1 MTTSLRSQ
9 SLNGNSIGLVPGVFQ
24 ALTHMGPAAGVASSL
39 LVAVAFAG
47 PATPLAVLLALIVI
61 LLVGV
66 AIGSLARVFSTA
78 GGLAD
83 YVEQCLGKRAGAF
96 VGWLY
101 APLELLIS
109 PIVLVFF
116 GQFLS
121 GTINASTGVNIPWWV
136 FVIPTAL
143 LVCVLN
149 VRGVQQSTATGV
161 VMGVAEIGTFLVL
174 AIWMIVAGGH
184 HNTLAVFNPANALEP
199 GWTGIFKAVVFSIL
213 AFQGFE
219 TAAPLAEE
227 VKDPRRT
234 IPRTIMYS
242 AVACGL
248 FYVLCSYASVIGW
261 GFDDMANFATAD
273 SPWITL
279 AHKFWGPAWVLVLLA
294 LCNSFIGNIN
304 AGTIAASRIV
314 FAFGRMGRLPARFGD
329 THPKYAS
336 PTFAIYFQT
345 AVAVVFALGL
355 GLLLGPVT
363 TFSVLGALITVF
375 AIIIYIMTCLAC
387 IKYHLADRAARGTN
401 LIIHVVFPGLA
412 IAILLA
418 PLYFQFIPW
427 PEYPG
432 NLGNIAAIV
441 FIVGAAVAALVAH
454 FRGEPA
460 AVIAAPDLSPSEPSQ
475 ASAMHVNPA
484 DGGDV

>member
-1 MTTSLRSQ
+1 MATPTQ
-9 SLNGNSIGLVPGVFQ
+9 DKSLNGESIGLVQGVFQ

-39 LVAVAFAG
+39 LVAVGFAG

-66 AIGSLARVFSTA
+66 AVGSMAKVFSTA

-83 YVEQCLGKRAGAF
+83 YVEQCFGPKAGAF

-101 APLELLIS
+101 APLELLIA

-121 GTINASTGVNIPWWV
+121 GTVDAALHVNIPWWV
-136 FVIPTAL
+136 FVIPAAL
-143 LVCVLN
+143 LVCLLN
-149 VRGVQQSTATGV
+149 IRGVEQSTATGV
-161 VMGVAEIGTFLVL
+161 VMGAAELGIFVVL
-174 AIWMIVAGGH
+174 AVWMIVSNSGE
-184 HNTLAVFNPANALEP
+184 NTLAVFNPAHALEP
-199 GWTGIFKAVVFSIL
+199 GWAGIFKAVVFSIL

-242 AVACGL
+242 AVACGA
-248 FYVLCSYASVIGW
+248 FYILCSYASVIGW
-261 GFDDMANFATAD
+261 GFDKMDSFATAD

-294 LCNSFIGNIN
+294 LVNSFIGNAN

-314 FAFGRMGRLPARFGD
+314 FALGRMGRLPARFAD
-329 THPKYAS
+329 THPVHAT
-336 PTFAIYFQT
+336 PVFAIYFQT
-345 AVAVVFALGL
+345 AISIGVALVLGL
-355 GLLLGPVT
+355 VLGPVV

-375 AIIIYIMTCLAC
+375 AIIIYIMTCAAC
-387 IKYHLADRAARGTN
+387 IKYHLVDHRDGAN
-401 LIIHVVFPGLA
+401 MVIHVVFPALA
-412 IAILLA
+412 IVILLA
-418 PLYFQFIPW
+418 PLYFQFVPW
-427 PEYPG
+427 PDYPG
-432 NLGNIAAIV
+432 NIGNIAAIV
-441 FIVGAAVAALVAH
+441 FIVCAATAALFAR
-454 FRGEPA
+454 RGAEPA
-460 AVIAAPDLSPSEPSQ
+460 VVTVAPDLSPET
-475 ASAMHVNPA
+475 SAATGLLPA
-484 DGGDV
+484 TPDERR

>member
-1 MTTSLRSQ
+1 MAQPAPPAQ
-9 SLNGNSIGLVPGVFQ
+9 SLNSNSIGLVPGVFQ

-66 AIGSLARVFSTA
+66 AIGSLARVFSSA

-101 APLELLIS
+101 APLELLIA

-121 GTINASTGVNIPWWV
+121 GTINAAAGVDIPWWV
-136 FVIPTAL
+136 FVIPAAL
-143 LVCVLN
+143 LVCLLN
-149 VRGVQQSTATGV
+149 IRGVQQSTATGV
-161 VMGVAEIGTFLVL
+161 VMGAAEIGTFLVL
-174 AIWMIVAGGH
+174 AVWMIVAGGH

-242 AVACGL
+242 AVACGA

-273 SPWITL
+273 SPWIDL

-294 LCNSFIGNIN
+294 LFNSFLGNIN

-314 FAFGRMGRLPARFGD
+314 FAFGRMGRLPARFGS
-329 THPKYAS
+329 THPTHAT

-345 AVAVVFALGL
+345 GVSIIVALGL
-355 GLLLGPVT
+355 GLILGPVT

-387 IKYHLADRAARGTN
+387 IKYHLTDRAERGTN
-401 LIIHVVFPGLA
+401 IVLHVVFPGLA

-441 FIVGAAVAALVAH
+441 VIGCAAAAALLAN

-460 AVIAAPDLSPSEPSQ
+460 SVLAAPDLSPIDITDEK
-475 ASAMHVNPA
+475 
-484 DGGDV
+484 G